1 MNPSLDQVRF
11 GNRFVDTLPGDPSL
25 DPWPREVRGAAWSP
39 VKPTPVRAPKLL
51 AWADEVGELLGVV
64 RPAATGPAVD
74 VLGGNRIPE
83 GSRPFAAC
91 YGGHQ
96 FGVWAGQLGD
106 GRAIVLGDVQGPG
119 GRLEVQLKGAG
130 PTPYSRT
137 ADGRAVLRSSIREF
151 ICSEAMFHLGV
162 PTTRALS
169 LVATGEPVVRDMFY
183 DGNAE
188 EEPGAVV
195 ARVAPSFVRFGN
207 FELPASRR
215 DLDLLRALADHVV
228 TTHFPELGAPG
239 ADTYV
244 AWFEEVCRRT
254 AALVAHWMSVGF
266 VHGVMNTD
274 NLSILGLTIDYGP
287 YGWLDAFDPD
297 FTPNT
302 TDYREGRYRWRQ
314 QGGVA
319 HWNLARLARA
329 LAPLV
334 GDTGIPRLEAVLDEY
349 PGFFAR
355 AWRGRLSEKLGFAV
369 AEGDDPLVGEL
380 FSTMAVAETDWSIV
394 FRRLADVPA
403 AGDRLAPLLDG
414 FYAPPDD
421 ALKARW
427 SAWLAAY
434 AVRVG
439 NTDPEARRA
448 RMNAANPWVL
458 PRNWVVQEVIDAAT
472 AGDSAPIEALLQVL
486 RRPFSEQPDH
496 ARLAGRRPEW
506 ARNKAGCSALSCSS

>member
-1 MNPSLDQVRF
+1 
-11 GNRFVDTLPGDPSL
+11 
-25 DPWPREVRGAAWSP
+25 
-39 VKPTPVRAPKLL
+39 
-51 AWADEVGELLGVV
+51 
-64 RPAATGPAVD
+64 
-74 VLGGNRIPE
+74 
-83 GSRPFAAC
+83 
-91 YGGHQ
+91 
-96 FGVWAGQLGD
+96 
-106 GRAIVLGDVQGPG
+106 
-119 GRLEVQLKGAG
+119 
-130 PTPYSRT
+130 
-137 ADGRAVLRSSIREF
+137 
-151 ICSEAMFHLGV
+151 
-162 PTTRALS
+162 
-169 LVATGEPVVRDMFY
+169 MFY

-349 PGFFAR
+349 PTYFAR

-380 FSTMAVAETDWSIV
+380 FSTMAVAETDWSIL

-403 AGDRLAPLLDG
+403 AGDRLAPLMDA

-434 AVRVG
+434 TVRVG

-486 RRPFSEQPDH
+486 RRPFSEQPEH

>member
-1 MNPSLDQVRF
+1 MTGS
-11 GNRFVDTLPGDPSL
+11 VDTLPFGARFAASLPGDPSA

-39 VKPTPVRAPKLL
+39 VKPTPVRAPRLL
-51 AWADEVGELLGVV
+51 AWADEVGAMLGVA
-64 RPAATGPAVD
+64 RPEPVGPAVE
-74 VLGGNRIPE
+74 VLAGNRLPP
-83 GSRPFAAC
+83 GARPFAAC

-106 GRAIVLGDVQGPG
+106 GRAIVLGDVTGPG

-151 ICSEAMFHLGV
+151 LCSEAMFHLGV

-188 EEPGAVV
+188 AEPGAIV

-215 DLDLLRALADHVV
+215 DVDLLRALADPVIADP
-228 TTHFPELGAPG
+228 FPELGPPSP
-239 ADTYV
+239 DTYV
-244 AWFEEVCRRT
+244 AWFAEVSRRT
-254 AALVAHWMSVGF
+254 AALTAKWMALGF

-287 YGWLDAFDPD
+287 YGWLDAFDPN

-314 QGGVA
+314 QGAVG
-319 HWNLARLARA
+319 HWNVARLGRA
-329 LAPLV
+329 LGPLM
-334 GDTGIPRLEAVLDEY
+334 GDTGVLRLEAEVDAF
-349 PGFFAR
+349 PAHFAE
-355 AWRGRLSEKLGFAV
+355 AWRTELSAKLGFSVGA
-369 AEGDDPLVGEL
+369 GDDPLLAEL
-380 FSTMAVAETDWSIV
+380 FSTMAAAETDWTIL
-394 FRRLADVPA
+394 FRRLADVPT
-403 AGDRLAPLLDG
+403 AGDRLAPILDA

-421 ALKARW
+421 ALRARW
-427 SAWLAAY
+427 QAWLAAY
-434 AVRVG
+434 TVRAAA
-439 NTDPEARRA
+439 TDADTRRA
-448 RMNAANPWVL
+448 TMNAANPWVL

-472 AGDSAPIEALLQVL
+472 AGDAAPIERLLDVL
-486 RRPFSEQPDH
+486 RRPYTEQPEA
-496 ARLAGRRPEW
+496 ARIAGRRPEW